1 MPIYEYEC
9 RKCNER
15 FEVLQKASD
24 DGSDLH
30 CPKCQADKPER
41 VLSTFCS
48 GGPKGA
54 GSGASSSAHSAP
66 GHS

>member
-9 RKCNER
+9 RKCNEK
-15 FEVLQKASD
+15 FEVIQKAGD
-24 DGSDLH
+24 TNEGLN

-41 VLSTFCS
+41 VLSAFCS
-48 GGPKGA
+48 TSPKGA
-54 GSGASSSAHSAP
+54 APRGGSHSSP

>member
-9 RKCNER
+9 RKCSEK
-15 FEVLQKASD
+15 FEVIQKASD
-24 DGSDLH
+24 TNEGLS

-41 VLSTFCS
+41 VLSAFCS
-48 GGPKGA
+48 MGSKGA
-54 GSGASSSAHSAP
+54 AASGGASHSAP